1 MKSLLLASL
10 FAAASAAFAQTASL
24 TADNTSLAP
33 SGGTVALKAAASYEG
48 TPGALGWEIALPADW
63 TLVSV
68 SGPNVPSIAPDAGT
82 AGTLEFAYT
91 SIPTERAEFTVLV
104 RYPANTA
111 TATATP
117 TLLVRGGG
125 KLTTV
130 TPPAVQLRAPNID
143 TARRA
148 RN

>member
-1 MKSLLLASL
+1 MKTLLLASL
-10 FAAASAAFAQTASL
+10 FAAASAAFGQTAAL
-24 TADNTSLAP
+24 TADNTTLAP
-33 SGGTVALKAAASYEG
+33 SGGTVALKATVAYEG
-48 TPGALGWEIALPADW
+48 TPGAVGWEIALPADW

-68 SGPNVPSIAPDAGT
+68 SGPNVPSIAPEPGS

-91 SIPTERAEFTVLV
+91 GVPAERAEFTVLV

-111 TATATP
+111 TAAATP
-117 TLLVRGGG
+117 TVLVRGGG

-130 TPPAVQLRAPNID
+130 SPPAVQLRAPNID